1 MEKFN
6 LNEGNDALKRV
17 LLMMKYDNTK
27 TLKENIGEI
36 QEQTNCSNSITMES
50 AIEKVKNIA
59 DLAKKMQSAFL
70 RMGYAEE
77 RAQEIYQDLKDIY
90 SHNISDSLD
99 NTCRPGSEVFPE
111 IFKKEHTNW
120 FFGGGNLLT
129 LLKDFKSGYYSNDS
143 STLRYLNASIGILEK
158 GGVKPELN
166 SPSLK
171 VKPAVGTKPVGGKP
185 VGKKPKSSYK
195 FCKGT
200 YTKGCKSNAII
211 QIQGCL
217 GLKPDGFFGPKTQ
230 SALQAKGYNNGFT
243 DADITKICN
252 MSTTPP
258 AKIDNTNKLT
268 PDSDVIINNVDNT
281 EF

>member
-17 LLMMKYDNTK
+17 LLMMKYDANK
-27 TLKENIGEI
+27 TLTENVEEI

-70 RMGYAEE
+70 RMGYAQE

-171 VKPAVGTKPVGGKP
+171 VKTDGKLIDKKL
-185 VGKKPKSSYK
+185 VDKKPKSSYK

-200 YTKGCKSNAII
+200 YVKGCKSNAIL

-230 SALQAKGYNNGFT
+230 ASLQSKGYANGFT
-243 DADITKICN
+243 DADITKICDV
-252 MSTTPP
+252 SAAPSP
-258 AKIDNTNKLT
+258 KIDNTNKLT